1 MSTSIWAGG
10 PEGRIGR
17 VKGVLGA
24 RYRRFIGVSMAQRA
38 IAYAPLPNGAMIW
51 DIMSAS
57 PPASLPRRAGYP
69 PIFAIWRRSGG
80 SSKSMYSKVAGISG
94 TDGKNRR
101 YASSSRFDAQRSQS
115 AQLKLCITHI
125 HGHFRVRRSPVWAL
139 ARVPGHSIR
148 RRVGLLGPRYRRIW
162 LNQILCSSCSFPGR
176 FLDQPPRILGGLAG
190 TSYLNSRRQ
199 RRPLFSEPRRQQIRR
214 HRRVT

>member
-1 MSTSIWAGG
+1 V
-10 PEGRIGR
+10 GRIGP
-17 VKGVLGA
+17 VKGALGA
-24 RYRRFIGVSMAQRA
+24 NRHPIIGTTMTRCS
-38 IAYAPLPNGAMIW
+38 IARVPLPNRPIRW
-51 DIMSAS
+51 DIMSAH
-57 PPASLPRRAGYP
+57 PPASLPKPAGYP
-69 PIFAIWRRSGG
+69 PIFVIGRRSGG
-80 SSKSMYSKVAGISG
+80 PSKSMYSKFAGISE